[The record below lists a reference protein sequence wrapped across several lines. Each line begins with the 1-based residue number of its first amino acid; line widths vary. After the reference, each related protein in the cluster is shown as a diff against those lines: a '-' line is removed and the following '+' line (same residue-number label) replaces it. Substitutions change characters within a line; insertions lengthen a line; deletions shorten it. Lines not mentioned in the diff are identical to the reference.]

1 MATPRAAI
9 RYAKSLFSLANEKG
23 AIDNME
29 KDIRLLNDAVQGSD
43 DLELLL
49 KSPVI
54 KADAKES
61 ILVKIFEGKIESL
74 TLEFIKI
81 LVRKGRESILPAI
94 VDEALN
100 LVRQQRNVRVAEVK
114 TAVPMD
120 DELRSRVSA
129 ALKNLHDGE
138 VELKETVAP
147 ELLGGARRLPG
158 AQRLSRR
165 RDPGGGPEARF
176 ALTGAVG
183 QKRAVHSAVDLRTPR
198 GAG

>member
-9 RYAKSLFSLANEKG
+9 RYAKSLFSLAEEKG

-54 KADAKES
+54 KADTKEN

-100 LVRQQRNVRVAEVK
+100 LVRQ
-114 TAVPMD
+114 
-120 DELRSRVSA
+120 
-129 ALKNLHDGE
+129 
-138 VELKETVAP
+138 
-147 ELLGGARRLPG
+147 
-158 AQRLSRR
+158 
-165 RDPGGGPEARF
+165 
-176 ALTGAVG
+176 
-183 QKRAVHSAVDLRTPR
+183 
-198 GAG
+198 

>member
-9 RYAKSLFSLANEKG
+9 RYAKSLFSLADEKG

-54 KADAKES
+54 KADAKEN

-81 LVRKGRESILPAI
+81 LVRKGREAILPAI

-114 TAVPMD
+114 TCLLYTSPSPRDMR
-120 DELRSRVSA
+120 RSRMPSSA
-129 ALKNLHDGE
+129 
-138 VELKETVAP
+138 
-147 ELLGGARRLPG
+147 
-158 AQRLSRR
+158 
-165 RDPGGGPEARF
+165 
-176 ALTGAVG
+176 
-183 QKRAVHSAVDLRTPR
+183 
-198 GAG
+198 

>member
-9 RYAKSLFSLANEKG
+9 RYAKSLFSLAEEKG
-23 AIDNME
+23 AINNME

-100 LVRQQRNVRVAEVK
+100 LVRKQRNVRVAEVK
-114 TAVPMD
+114 TAVAMD

-138 VELKETVAP
+138 VELKETVVP
-147 ELLGGARRLPG
+147 ELLGGFQLLMDNRMIDASIKRELELLRR
-158 AQRLSRR
+158 QIT
-165 RDPGGGPEARF
+165 DHDYEPEF
-176 ALTGAVG
+176 
-183 QKRAVHSAVDLRTPR
+183 
-198 GAG
+198 

>member
-9 RYAKSLFSLANEKG
+9 RYAKSLFSLADEKG

-81 LVRKGRESILPAI
+81 LVRKGPF
-94 VDEALN
+94 
-100 LVRQQRNVRVAEVK
+100 
-114 TAVPMD
+114 
-120 DELRSRVSA
+120 
-129 ALKNLHDGE
+129 
-138 VELKETVAP
+138 
-147 ELLGGARRLPG
+147 RLT
-158 AQRLSRR
+158 QNY
-165 RDPGGGPEARF
+165 
-176 ALTGAVG
+176 LTG
-183 QKRAVHSAVDLRTPR
+183 
-198 GAG
+198 